1 MLKSI
6 VVFVF
11 LWSNCIKVSH
21 RPTARDLCCVELWRM
36 IRPLQPVRSLVDIIA
51 FLILNSVQF
60 CGRGCRY
67 NDSLGKYGKK
77 TLQL

>member
-1 MLKSI
+1 
-6 VVFVF
+6 
-11 LWSNCIKVSH
+11 
-21 RPTARDLCCVELWRM
+21 M